1 MIDKNSEKY
10 KNMIAC
16 GYSEEVIDA
25 AYEYA
30 DKNIALG
37 GKSESYDDAL
47 AYVIALAFIGG
58 YSHAKDK
65 VVKKLGL

>member
-10 KNMIAC
+10 KNLVAF
-16 GYSEEVIDA
+16 GYQDETIEA
-25 AYEYA
+25 AYKYA

-47 AYVIALAFIGG
+47 AYIIALAFIGG
-58 YSHAKDK
+58 YNHAKDK
-65 VVKKLGL
+65 IIKKIGL